1 MENEDANE
9 FRKFEVPEAK
19 FSLDMPRLSFRGK
32 MGLKFFSCCNLD
44 RTYQHDSSIKK
55 KGRNCVIYFLQ
66 VVKWM
71 CALGFQT
78 SSMVFT
84 IDKSHP
90 VKAFK
95 SRNVITEFGLY

>member
-19 FSLDMPRLSFRGK
+19 FSDDMPLLSFRGK
-32 MGLKFFSCCNLD
+32 MGLKFFSCCYLD
-44 RTYQHDSSIKK
+44 RTYQHDSSIQKR
-55 KGRNCVIYFLQ
+55 GEIALFISN
-66 VVKWM
+66 KWYNG
-71 CALGFQT
+71 CLLWVFQT
-78 SSMVFT
+78 LSMVFT

-95 SRNVITEFGLY
+95 SRNVITKFGLY